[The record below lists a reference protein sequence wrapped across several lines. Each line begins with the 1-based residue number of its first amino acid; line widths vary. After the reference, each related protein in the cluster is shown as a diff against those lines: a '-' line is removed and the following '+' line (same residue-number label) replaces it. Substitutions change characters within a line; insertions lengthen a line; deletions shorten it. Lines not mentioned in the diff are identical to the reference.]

1 MRPTASRGAPQQR
14 RMAHVERERCQDQ
27 AGCRGA
33 AVSGVR
39 EPRHG
44 RTDAPHLRVWRGRR
58 LERARRVR
66 VPGLPRR
73 MAGGVVSA
81 PAEVGALLD
90 EAAEIREELR
100 AWGDDAPDDA
110 VRALLE
116 RRDAVEA
123 RLAELGWGDR

>member
-1 MRPTASRGAPQQR
+1 
-14 RMAHVERERCQDQ
+14 
-27 AGCRGA
+27 
-33 AVSGVR
+33 
-39 EPRHG
+39 
-44 RTDAPHLRVWRGRR
+44 
-58 LERARRVR
+58 
-66 VPGLPRR
+66 

-100 AWGDDAPDDA
+100 AWGDDVPDDA